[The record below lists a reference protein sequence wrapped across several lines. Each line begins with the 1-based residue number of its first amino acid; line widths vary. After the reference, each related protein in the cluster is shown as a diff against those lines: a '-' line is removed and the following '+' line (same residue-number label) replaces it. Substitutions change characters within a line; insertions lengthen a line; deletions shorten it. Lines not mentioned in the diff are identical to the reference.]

1 MTTKRSSE
9 EWVEKYRP
17 KKLIE
22 VVGNVKAAED
32 LKEWAESIHKVKSR
46 KAAILHG
53 PPGCGKTSAAY
64 ALASE
69 KGWEVIELN
78 ASDQRS
84 EGVIKSIVGPASTSN
99 TFSRTTRLIIL
110 DEADNLHG
118 NEDRGGTKAIT
129 EIVKRSTQPIIL
141 IANDLYK
148 MGKPLQRNCK
158 VIRFQKIRSERV
170 VRVLKRLS
178 AVEGITVE
186 EEALRVLAENANGDL
201 RSAIND
207 LQAIS
212 ILDSGRGVVK
222 GDIATGKRDVE
233 ESIFEVLKKIFGESG
248 DGRGYEM
255 QEVLYAL
262 YSLDKTPDETI
273 SWIYANLPNA
283 YGDGEEENFL
293 RGLHYLSR
301 ADTFLGR
308 TRSRENYKF
317 WRYASSLMACGVF
330 STKEVK
336 EGQRWQP
343 RRRYYQY
350 KSPWQRA
357 RAQDG
362 EDSKYAAVKE
372 ELAKKIGAYCK
383 VSLHYARSFIIPF
396 LKVSFRNESKARDV
410 AALLRLDVPQIAFL
424 TSDTEMDAKERT
436 KKAKQIYQDATAI
449 TAEKRGAI
457 KTEVV
462 ETVSIPQKSDK
473 VAATIKLKEVES
485 EVEKVKKEDE
495 KEEVKKQKTFE
506 DFF

>member
-32 LKEWAESIHKVKSR
+32 LKEWAESIHNAKSR

-141 IANDLYK
+141 IANELYK

-178 AVEGITVE
+178 AVEGIVVE

-273 SWIYANLPNA
+273 NWIYANLPNA
-283 YGDGEEENFL
+283 YGNGEEESFL

-317 WRYASSLMACGVF
+317 WRYASSLMVCGVF

-336 EGQRWQP
+336 EGQRRQS

-362 EDSKYAAVKE
+362 EDRKYAAVKE
-372 ELAKKIGAYCK
+372 EIAKKIGAYCK

-424 TSDTEMDAKERT
+424 TSDTEPDTKERA
-436 KKAKQIYQDATAI
+436 KKAKQIYQDAIAPEKIKPVSQVKVKTAPVQQQ
-449 TAEKRGAI
+449 KRESDEEVEPI
-457 KTEVV
+457 KIKES
-462 ETVSIPQKSDK
+462 ETV
-473 VAATIKLKEVES
+473 E
-485 EVEKVKKEDE
+485 VKKEDE
-495 KEEVKKQKTFE
+495 TGEVKKQKTFE